1 MQYQQSPNGPL
12 LWIITLSS
20 NRNTAIGGAMLTI
33 TAINAFNDNYIW
45 VLRQDSQQNVY
56 VVDPGDANVVLDYL
70 HKHQL
75 TLAGILIT
83 HHHRDHTGG
92 IAALAAHVEQTTGH
106 TLAVYGPQSEAIQ
119 GINLPIDP
127 KPSDTL
133 TLPFI
138 DAPVHILSVPGHTA
152 GHIAYLVD
160 GALFCGDTLFSA
172 GCGRL
177 FEGSPAQMWQS
188 LSLLAALPDTTRVYC
203 AHEYTL
209 ANLKFAQ
216 AVDTDNEALKAYV
229 KRANDLR
236 AQNKAT
242 IPSTIELERAI
253 NPFLRPLAPTI
264 VNSIKNQFCDQDLT
278 KTDELT
284 CFTLL
289 RQWKDIF

>member
-1 MQYQQSPNGPL
+1 
-12 LWIITLSS
+12 
-20 NRNTAIGGAMLTI
+20 MLTI

-56 VVDPGDANVVLDYL
+56 VVDPGDANVVIDYL
-70 HKHQL
+70 RAQQL

-92 IAALAAHVEQTTGH
+92 IPALAAHVKQTTGH
-106 TLAVYGPQSEAIQ
+106 DLAVYGPQTEAIE
-119 GINLPIDP
+119 GINQPINLML
-127 KPSDTL
+127 SDTL
-133 TLPFI
+133 TLPFV
-138 DAPVHILSVPGHTA
+138 DAPVRILSVPGHTA
-152 GHIAYLVD
+152 GHIAYLLD

-177 FEGSPAQMWQS
+177 FEGTPNQMWQS
-188 LSLLAALPDTTRVYC
+188 LSLLAALPDETRVYC

-209 ANLKFAQ
+209 SNLKFAQ
-216 AVDTDNEALKAYV
+216 KVDTDNEALNAYV
-229 KRANDLR
+229 EQASTLR
-236 AQNKAT
+236 AQDKAT
-242 IPSTIELERAI
+242 IPSTIGLERAI
-253 NPFLRPLAPTI
+253 NPFLRPLAPNI

-278 KTDELT
+278 KADELT